1 MTAIESFM
9 HRALVTAYPAETV
22 AAVARRMSEAGVG
35 AVVVM
40 VGEDLTGIFTERDLL
55 DRVVAQGK
63 DPAGVQV
70 GDVATRDVASVT
82 ADTSLR
88 ECAEQLRSRG
98 VRHLPVVRDGQP
110 IGIISARDFFEAAA
124 GEFEKLIS
132 SAEYGKQ
139 LRRDV
144 DPYDHFGGAY
154 GR

>member
-1 MTAIESFM
+1 
-9 HRALVTAYPAETV
+9 
-22 AAVARRMSEAGVG
+22 
-35 AVVVM
+35 
-40 VGEDLTGIFTERDLL
+40 
-55 DRVVAQGK
+55 
-63 DPAGVQV
+63 V

-82 ADTSLR
+82 ADASLR
-88 ECAEQLRSRG
+88 ECADQLKSRG

-132 SAEYGKQ
+132 SAQYGEQ

-154 GR
+154 GRCA